1 MPPEEKLKKK
11 DEIREIRVVE
21 LEKNLWNNGKNIG
34 KCRLTFNIQN
44 NTYIKQMNSYTN
56 TEDGIINMAYYEFYG
71 GDARKKKKS
80 NQLEVMYEEIVKMVA
95 LKSETSSYL
104 RLREVNEEIGEK
116 LVTMHLYLI
125 NSLKDSYIY
134 HEKKIRNQ
142 QKLLI
147 SILKMLESLIQ

>member
-1 MPPEEKLKKK
+1 
-11 DEIREIRVVE
+11 
-21 LEKNLWNNGKNIG
+21 
-34 KCRLTFNIQN
+34 
-44 NTYIKQMNSYTN
+44 MNSYTN

-134 HEKKIRNQ
+134 NEKKIRNQ

-147 SILKMLESLIQ
+147 SILKML